1 MRNDELQTVLNS
13 SLIIHHSSFLLR
25 LTPAPP
31 AGKISAYALPS
42 PLRGVVLPRP
52 TPPDNC
58 SPPADAGGAAA
69 ACARACAGGGRH
81 VRARPRRGLARRAAR
96 EEPDGAR
103 VGAGRGGLEAR

>member
-42 PLRGVVLPRP
+42 PLRGVVLPRVP
-52 TPPDNC
+52 PPDNC

-69 ACARACAGGGRH
+69 LCPRACAGPAGRL
-81 VRARPRRGLARRAAR
+81 RARPRRGLDRRAAR
-96 EEPDGAR
+96 EEPHGAR
-103 VGAGRGGLEAR
+103 VGAG